1 MKRFVIILL
10 ALLSGL
16 SVPQAVAF
24 AGGQGDAS
32 AIVAATPERGVKP
45 ALAVSAAVLR
55 QAREPALPRQIE
67 PAEPALPVP
76 VATVHCGDRAR
87 E

>member
-24 AGGQGDAS
+24 AGGRGDAS
-32 AIVAATPERGVKP
+32 AIVAPAPTRGAKP
-45 ALAVSAAVLR
+45 AAAVSGPVDGQAGVL
-55 QAREPALPRQIE
+55 APVPLIE
-67 PAEPALPVP
+67 PAQPALPVP
-76 VATVHCGDRAR
+76 VPTVHIGDRAR